1 MKRAPTLITR
11 PNLVFLAIANKGLRS
26 PILKCNIILAGNHM
40 ALLQKQSLLHT
51 SISVHHS
58 AGQYAHHWFSS
69 LCLIISPHLCWSS
82 SLLLITTAH
91 HCYSSFLLIYV
102 DHHYYSLALL
112 HCFSYLLLIIASHH
126 YYSSLLLI
134 IATHICCSSLLL
146 ITIAHLS
153 CSSLLLIIDAHHY
166 YSFYCRSS
174 AESSL
179 YTNKSFHCHTL
190 LMYIIVYLII
200 QNYWTSNSSLLS
212 LNIGHPSSC
221 IIIIGY
227 AYSSSNMHHHHLSV
241 HRVFIININYTS

>member
-1 MKRAPTLITR
+1 MEDKNLLDYNQHQLMKRASTLITR
-11 PNLVFLAIANKGLRS
+11 PNLVFLALANNGLRS
-26 PILKCNIILAGNHM
+26 PILKCNIILTGNHM

-58 AGQYAHHWFSS
+58 AGQYAHHWLSS
-69 LCLIISPHLCWSS
+69 LFLIIAPHLCWSS

-91 HCYSSFLLIYV
+91 HCYSSFLLIYA

-166 YSFYCRSS
+166 Y
-174 AESSL
+174 
-179 YTNKSFHCHTL
+179 
-190 LMYIIVYLII
+190 
-200 QNYWTSNSSLLS
+200 
-212 LNIGHPSSC
+212 
-221 IIIIGY
+221 
-227 AYSSSNMHHHHLSV
+227 
-241 HRVFIININYTS
+241 